1 MSSMTAANEK
11 RLYDLLNLFFSVAR
25 QANSETAQM
34 LEALDLTGPLAN
46 VLWLLDPARQA
57 PSMREVADRLCC
69 DPSSLTFLAD
79 RLSERGMLERRPDPD
94 NRRIKRLV
102 LTSRGAEVRRKL
114 IDQTIARTP
123 LAKLSPLDQETLLT
137 LLTRASPPN
146 A

>member
-1 MSSMTAANEK
+1 MTAASEK

-57 PSMREVADRLCC
+57 PSMREVAHRLCC

-146 A
+146 GT